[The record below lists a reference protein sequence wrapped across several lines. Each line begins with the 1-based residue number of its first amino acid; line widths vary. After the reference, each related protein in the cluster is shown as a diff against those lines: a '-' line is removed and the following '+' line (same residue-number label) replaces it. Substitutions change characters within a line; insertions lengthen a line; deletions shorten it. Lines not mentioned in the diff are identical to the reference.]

1 MRPESAR
8 LDTPEIRADITKRRA
23 ARESN
28 ASIARAYGVTREWI
42 RTCCKR
48 WGITAPPAPSAEDVA
63 KAAELILHGASVA
76 AAAEAIGTSERSLP
90 RLLEKNGTPLPELRK
105 QQKAHKNDGKVW
117 GLWTAI
123 DGGYIYEGPNKRWQ
137 LCRCA
142 CGVEKKV
149 MVGNLLNGLSRG
161 CGCRSKK
168 DGPVGRV
175 KMPWHCPS
183 TNERAEHTY
192 ALSRRLGVNYL
203 NLMRRL
209 KRGEPY
215 TDPASGDEWV
225 PLHQEA
231 TPHRL
236 GHRTKTTTEAGE

>member
-8 LDTPEIRADITKRRA
+8 MDTPEIRADITKRRA

-48 WGITAPPAPSAEDVA
+48 WGITAPPAPSVEDVA
-63 KAAELILHGASVA
+63 KAADLILHGASVA

-90 RLLEKNGTPLPELRK
+90 RLLEKNGTSLPEIRK
-105 QQKAHKNDGKVW
+105 WKFAHRYDGRAF
-117 GLWTAI
+117 GLWTPV
-123 DGGYIYEGPNKRWQ
+123 DGGQTGQGNTRR
-137 LCRCA
+137 LRCRCA
-142 CGVEKKV
+142 CGTVRD
-149 MVGNLLNGLSRG
+149 VGVSNLLGGMSRG

-175 KMPWHCPS
+175 KTPWHCPS
-183 TNERAEHTY
+183 TNERAAHTQE
-192 ALSRRLGVNYL
+192 LSKRLGVNYL

-215 TDPASGDEWV
+215 TDPASGDEWI

-236 GHRTKTTTEAGE
+236 GHRTETTTEAGE